1 MAKKFLSNKKYAGAR
16 VLSNRVKH
24 DGSVEEKVIFEETQ
38 LFKDSQ
44 LLKIS
49 TVEQIKVYC
58 EKPQNFFSLESR
70 IVFNRI
76 FRSYLGS
83 VTLTPTEV
91 LHNHKEIQRRTNR
104 DSLMFSATSHVV
116 QIQSSGG
123 AQGAKNDKNR
133 LSKLLIKLQLK
144 RNELHHSS

>member
-1 MAKKFLSNKKYAGAR
+1 MASNQGDFDNQVFKKNRWATEAIRERGIDARTMAKKFLSNKKCAGAR

-24 DGSVEEKVIFEETQ
+24 DGSVDEKVIFEETQ

-58 EKPQNFFSLESR
+58 EKPRDFFSLESR

-91 LHNHKEIQRRTNR
+91 LHNHKEIHRRTDR
-104 DSLMFSATSHVV
+104 DSLMFSATSHV
-116 QIQSSGG
+116 
-123 AQGAKNDKNR
+123 AQ
-133 LSKLLIKLQLK
+133 
-144 RNELHHSS
+144 